1 MALYANIC
9 LMDLKSDPRAASGCG
24 AASTTTQGKLVANG
38 ECLLSHVQSH
48 SQLSAISITSE
59 SSARNAVYQRR
70 RLLKDPP
77 ALPSAPVP
85 SNMPPD
91 TINFVYERRKHQKG
105 AVTSFSTDSVRMPS
119 NGACTSAIRSE
130 NPFVASVEKTRDSH
144 EMLAAPGGSS
154 TSAIICN
161 KGLLLVTT
169 EAIDGCMVEDH
180 GSDVKDKM
188 NRTVELHSVDDSCS
202 SSMLHMD
209 IGSGALKTEI
219 DDTDE
224 CSSSGMLVTQVIG
237 DELLLSTK
245 DICISILR
253 SNGLLSDFGTDRPG
267 LLDENPPSCSGSSS
281 SRSCKVCRLPGLV
294 KDMLICDECEEAFHV
309 PCCNGNVRSLPI
321 DEWYCQSCFKKKHKL
336 IKETM
341 VRKSS
346 IIRSE
351 KCHVASEGDFSSI
364 ELMLR
369 DDEPYTTGVRVGK
382 GFQAIVPEW
391 SGPTMEDLDDFPQPM
406 ELDPSGHGYMP
417 GLISSKP
424 SISNYI
430 GNWLQCREVIVGMGE
445 DIDGTI
451 CGKWRRAPLFEVQT
465 DNWDCFSSIFW
476 DPGHADCAV
485 PQELDTEDVLKQ
497 LKYVEMLR
505 PRLAAKR
512 RKLQMC
518 RANSSVVSTEDASNC
533 TQSENWAKV
542 P

>member
-1 MALYANIC
+1 
-9 LMDLKSDPRAASGCG
+9 MDLKYDPRAVSGCE
-24 AASTTTQGKLVANG
+24 AAITTTQGKPATNG
-38 ECLLSHVQSH
+38 ECLLSLVRSP
-48 SQLSAISITSE
+48 SQLSAFSITSE
-59 SSARNAVYQRR
+59 SSAPNMVYQRR
-70 RLLKDPP
+70 KVLKDPP
-77 ALPSAPVP
+77 ASPCLHVP

-91 TINFVYERRKHQKG
+91 AINFVYERRKHQKS
-105 AVTSFSTDSVRMPS
+105 AFTNFSTVSVHMPS
-119 NGACTSAIRSE
+119 NGTCTSVIRSE
-130 NPFVASVEKTRDSH
+130 NPFVASVEKTRDSP
-144 EMLAAPGGSS
+144 EMLAAPGVSS

-161 KGLLLVTT
+161 KGLVLETT
-169 EAIDGCMVEDH
+169 EAIDGRIVEYR

-224 CSSSGMLVTQVIG
+224 CSSSGMLVTEITG
-237 DELLLSTK
+237 DDLLLSTK
-245 DICISILR
+245 DLCVSILR
-253 SNGLLSDFGTDRPG
+253 SNGLLADFGIDRPG
-267 LLDENPPSCSGSSS
+267 LSEENPPSCSGSSS
-281 SRSCKVCRLPGLV
+281 SLSCNVCHLPGLA
-294 KDMLICDECEEAFHV
+294 KDLLICDECEEAFHV
-309 PCCNGNVRSLPI
+309 PCCNGNVRGLPI

-351 KCHVASEGDFSSI
+351 KCPVASEGDLSPI
-364 ELMLR
+364 EFMLR

-391 SGPTMEDLDDFPQPM
+391 SGPTVEDLDDVPQPM
-406 ELDPSGHGYMP
+406 ELDPSGHGYMH
-417 GLISSKP
+417 GLISSKL
-424 SISNYI
+424 SSSNYI

-445 DIDGTI
+445 DVDGTI

-476 DPGHADCAV
+476 DPSHADCAV
-485 PQELDTEDVLKQ
+485 PQELETEEVLKQ
-497 LKYVEMLR
+497 LKYIEMLR

-518 RANSSVVSTEDASNC
+518 RVNSSMVSAEDASNC
-533 TQSENWAKV
+533 TV
-542 P
+542 